1 MGRRMEGKV
10 AFVTGASEGIGE
22 ATALRLAE
30 EGARVVA
37 CARRPGPLAD
47 LAAKIRAGQGDVETL
62 TLDVGDLGS
71 LSQAIQ
77 DIAQRYGRLDALVN
91 NAVALKYGMVTDMT
105 LQDWQFTIHTNLD
118 SVFVS
123 TQAAMRIMK
132 AQEGGGAIVNL
143 SSLFATRACPATAAY
158 SAAKAGI
165 LQFTRV
171 AAMEGGP
178 HNVRVNA
185 IAPGVLDTPA
195 ARSWGPPEALERIG
209 LATPI
214 PRIGEARDGA
224 NAILYLLSDEAK
236 YVTGVCIPV
245 DGGKEPSVHVPQ

>member
-1 MGRRMEGKV
+1 
-10 AFVTGASEGIGE
+10 
-22 ATALRLAE
+22 
-30 EGARVVA
+30 
-37 CARRPGPLAD
+37 
-47 LAAKIRAGQGDVETL
+47 
-62 TLDVGDLGS
+62 
-71 LSQAIQ
+71 
-77 DIAQRYGRLDALVN
+77 
-91 NAVALKYGMVTDMT
+91 MT

>member
-1 MGRRMEGKV
+1 MALRMEGKV
-10 AFVTGASEGIGE
+10 AFVTGASQGIGE
-22 ATALRLAE
+22 ATAVRLAE

-37 CARRPGPLAD
+37 CARRSGPLEN
-47 LAAKIRAGQGDVETL
+47 LAEKIRVANGHVETL
-62 TLDVGDLGS
+62 TLDVGDLAA
-71 LSQAIQ
+71 LSRAIQ

-91 NAVALKYGMVTDMT
+91 NAVALRYGMVTDMT
-105 LQDWQFTIHTNLD
+105 LEDWQYTIHTNLD

-132 AQEGGGAIVNL
+132 AQGGGAIVNV
-143 SSLFATRACPATAAY
+143 SSLFATRACAATAAY

-165 LQFTRV
+165 LQLTRV
-171 AAMEGGP
+171 ASIEGGP
-178 HNVRVNA
+178 YNVRVNA
-185 IAPGVLDTPA
+185 MAPGVLDTPA
-195 ARSWGPPEALERIG
+195 ARNWGAPGALERIG

-236 YVTGVCIPV
+236 YVTGICLPV
-245 DGGKEPSVHVPQ
+245 DGGKEQSIYVPS